1 MKAMK
6 EHPDKGGDPE
16 KFKDLSAA
24 YDVLSDPKK
33 RERYDKFGEEA
44 LKSEGG
50 GGGNNPFEAFFVGM
64 GGGRQ

>member
-1 MKAMK
+1 MS

-33 RERYDKFGEEA
+33 RERYDKGGEEA
-44 LKSEGG
+44 LKSEGQG
-50 GGGNNPFEAFFVGM
+50 GGSNPFEAFFGGG
-64 GGGRQ
+64 GGGRQKE